1 MLTEIEALDQPTLE
15 KWFGK
20 RNVNIDWM
28 MRIDLDAKGGKV
40 EEF

>member
-1 MLTEIEALDQPTLE
+1 MLTEIEAPDQDTLKE
-15 KWFGK
+15 WFGK

-28 MRIDLDAKGGKV
+28 MRINLDAKDGKV